1 MKLETAERLEEKV
14 TKMALRLDSATVSDE
29 DIDQGLELIK
39 EVHAFLDQNDYDKSR
54 NCAAVL
60 GATGVGKST
69 VVSLL
74 FGDGK
79 LLVHHEDEYTRVL
92 TAEKPLPGVN
102 IQYGSL
108 SKTLLPAVLHAGV
121 GSQSV
126 VVFDMPGTQ
135 DTRGP
140 FAELVAHF
148 VMKWLFA
155 NHKNVQF
162 IIVATPPQE
171 RSQEVT
177 LASTINRACAG
188 GSNAVLV
195 YTKCDADFD
204 PRITT
209 KMKAINPENRNI
221 PAFTLPRPRKLD
233 EEGLDYS
240 SPQREMKLSVL
251 CELTSPVKQSK
262 AFAEFVPDSAQLLLR
277 NFRNRSIEFARDALS
292 QAFLSAYLKYNPQE
306 SRYTLSTDSELL
318 NILENPDPPMFEDFL
333 GQIQWLVPHSGSIS
347 GNPSVQRAV
356 ERLNLMEIWSGGALI
371 RCKNEWFSTKCRS
384 KLEQIKRD
392 LNCLYSSIKLW
403 TEDIP
408 TVVLIGF
415 KSVMIKVELRVWANV
430 VIVNPEVFITKID
443 LSAEGQA
450 PPPVPLCAKPGQNGL
465 HGAPGRPGGN
475 LTIICKELV
484 SSQFVKRSK
493 GQRGGDGQNA
503 GDAIDGAGPEYHLLR
518 FRTDLETLMN
528 RLTSLKEWE
537 SVLSYLPVGIRLDER
552 SKRDLPPDVGH
563 MALTAAGQR

>member
-1 MKLETAERLEEKV
+1 
-14 TKMALRLDSATVSDE
+14 
-29 DIDQGLELIK
+29 
-39 EVHAFLDQNDYDKSR
+39 
-54 NCAAVL
+54 
-60 GATGVGKST
+60 
-69 VVSLL
+69 
-74 FGDGK
+74 
-79 LLVHHEDEYTRVL
+79 
-92 TAEKPLPGVN
+92 
-102 IQYGSL
+102 
-108 SKTLLPAVLHAGV
+108 
-121 GSQSV
+121 
-126 VVFDMPGTQ
+126 MPGTQ

-251 CELTSPVKQSK
+251 RELTSPVKQSK
-262 AFAEFVPDSAQLLLR
+262 AFAEFVPDSAQLLLQ

-306 SRYTLSTDSELL
+306 SRYTLSTVSELL
-318 NILENPDPPMFEDFL
+318 NILENPDLLMFEDFL
-333 GQIQWLVPHSGSIS
+333 GQIQWLVPQSGSIS
-347 GNPSVQRAV
+347 GNPSVQKAV

-371 RCKNEWFSTKCRS
+371 RCKNEWFTTKCRS

-392 LNCLYSSIKLW
+392 LNGLYSSVHKYQAVVRKRSENTIVVSGWNLQLGSGSRVLSAIKDFVNAINSR

-415 KSVMIKVELRVWANV
+415 KSVTIKVELRVWANV
-430 VIVNPEVFITKID
+430 VIVSPEVFITKID

-493 GQRGGDGQNA
+493 R
-503 GDAIDGAGPEYHLLR
+503 PTR
-518 FRTDLETLMN
+518 R
-528 RLTSLKEWE
+528 
-537 SVLSYLPVGIRLDER
+537 
-552 SKRDLPPDVGH
+552 
-563 MALTAAGQR
+563 